1 MAVNYEDQRFKNVEA
16 EKQQELNKVN
26 NTYNQMINSSQK
38 YYNDLAK
45 ASDDYAKTQKDI
57 QQANTDFAIEKIN
70 QNKEWA
76 EKDYTK
82 EQKGAYADWR
92 KQSNEYGPEAELM
105 ASRGLTN
112 TGYSESSQ
120 VSMYNTYQ
128 NRVAT
133 ARESYIRAVQDYD
146 NSIKEAQLANNS
158 ALADIAYKALQTKL
172 QLSLEGFQY
181 KNSLL
186 QSRLS
191 AQQATSDRYYSRWR
205 DVLNQI
211 NTENALAEEQR
222 QFNAQMGASSSSGSY
237 GGGGGA
243 YISEGQIDNSGNITT
258 AYYSGKINKDAKN
271 GTFSNGYQPNNIN
284 GKKLSGTGK
293 YIDKKG
299 VTLQGTK
306 TTTRQQLWTYDGGK
320 TLYYWDGNKNKYVQY
335 KG

>member
-1 MAVNYEDQRFKNVEA
+1 MAVNYEDDRFKNVEA
-16 EKQQELNKVN
+16 EKQQELNQVN

-38 YYNDLAK
+38 YYDDLAK

-76 EKDYTK
+76 EKDYTR

-92 KQSNEYGPEAELM
+92 KQSNEYGAEAELM
-105 ASRGLTN
+105 ASRGLAN

-128 NRVAT
+128 NRIAT

-181 KNSLL
+181 KNTLL
-186 QSRLS
+186 QSQLS
-191 AQQATSDRYYSRWR
+191 AQQATSDRYYSRWQ
-205 DVLNQI
+205 DVLKQI
-211 NTENALAEEQR
+211 NTENALEEEKR
-222 QFNAQMGASSSSGSY
+222 QFNTQIALSQSSRSSGSS
-237 GGGGGA
+237 GGSSGGEA
-243 YISEGQIDNSGNITT
+243 YISSNGNSANAESSKYTPANASVLLIDSKTGVKGT
-258 AYYSGKINKDAKN
+258 AEVYKDA
-271 GTFSNGYQPNNIN
+271 N
-284 GKKLSGTGK
+284 GKKYFINPNTGK
-293 YIDKKG
+293 YQAFTGASVKI
-299 VTLQGTK
+299 
-306 TTTRQQLWTYDGGK
+306 
-320 TLYYWDGNKNKYVQY
+320 
-335 KG
+335 